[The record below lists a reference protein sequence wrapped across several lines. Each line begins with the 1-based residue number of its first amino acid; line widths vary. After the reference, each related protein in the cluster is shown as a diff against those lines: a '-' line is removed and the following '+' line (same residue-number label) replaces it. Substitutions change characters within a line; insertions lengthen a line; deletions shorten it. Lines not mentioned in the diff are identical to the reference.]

1 MQVLLLACNCPYSL
15 EYVTHSRLLCGTNPH
30 EVIYQSNLLNT
41 DGQTA
46 SELVGLVQM
55 WVDNG
60 PTLPVAG
67 VSAVV
72 DPYCQISLSQVGNTE
87 ECIALNPT
95 TPTTIES
102 TKQSS
107 PRPTAAIVGG
117 VAGGV
122 ATIVF
127 VVLIVGLLC
136 ACRRTDSSRHL
147 TIKKRNERLSTTP
160 FGTRPALIAA
170 TPAHY
175 DEVCDTLL
183 YSELK
188 KQEEIQYDE
197 VEGYYDEV
205 GGYDE
210 VGEQFDEVEEFYDEV
225 VR

>member
-1 MQVLLLACNCPYSL
+1 MFVQIRFKITGETCESYIVSYYYASAKALDLQHTHVFSFPFIYTSQSENIALKATDISSAIVQVLLLACNCPYSL

-107 PRPTAAIVGG
+107 SRPSHLTAAIAGG

-122 ATIVF
+122 ATIIV
-127 VVLIVGLLC
+127 VVLVVGLLC
-136 ACRRTDSSRHL
+136 VCRRRDSSSHL
-147 TIKKRNERLSTTP
+147 PIKKNAAS
-160 FGTRPALIAA
+160 RPL
-170 TPAHY
+170 
-175 DEVCDTLL
+175 
-183 YSELK
+183 
-188 KQEEIQYDE
+188 
-197 VEGYYDEV
+197 
-205 GGYDE
+205 
-210 VGEQFDEVEEFYDEV
+210 
-225 VR
+225 

>member
-107 PRPTAAIVGG
+107 PRPSHLTAAIAGG

-122 ATIVF
+122 ATII
-127 VVLIVGLLC
+127 VVALIVGLLC
-136 ACRRTDSSRHL
+136 ACSRRDSSSHL
-147 TIKKRNERLSTTP
+147 PIKKNAPS
-160 FGTRPALIAA
+160 RPL
-170 TPAHY
+170 
-175 DEVCDTLL
+175 
-183 YSELK
+183 
-188 KQEEIQYDE
+188 
-197 VEGYYDEV
+197 
-205 GGYDE
+205 
-210 VGEQFDEVEEFYDEV
+210 
-225 VR
+225 